1 MDKPHYYGI
10 ITANVRHDPE
20 LRPNAKLLYAEI
32 TALSD
37 MTGFCWASNEFFM
50 ALYGIGD
57 KTVSDLIKQL
67 RDRGYI
73 YTVIRKIDN
82 KNVRLI
88 TADKAVYDK
97 IKSAKNGTLDFKS
110 AKNGIFKSAKNG
122 GQNNINNNIIP
133 PINPPTGG
141 KRTRKSKPEHKETA
155 DHAPERF
162 EKLWMWYP
170 HKKRGNRQR
179 AIAAWDALAPSPE
192 LMDLIARSLKAQSQS
207 EDWQAGIGISHLS
220 TYINGYGWEGAL
232 DPDTDVSTADTS
244 PAEETEDW
252 S

>member
-50 ALYGIGD
+50 ELYGIGD

-122 GQNNINNNIIP
+122 SQNNINNINN
-133 PINPPTGG
+133 NPPLNSPQGE
-141 KRTRKSKPEHKETA
+141 RRAVSAPSHL
-155 DHAPERF
+155 PERF
-162 EKLWMWYP
+162 EKLWSFYP
-170 HKKRGNRQR
+170 ADKRGNRKR
-179 AIAAWDALAPSPE
+179 AIKAWDKLKPSPE
-192 LMDLIARSLKAQSQS
+192 LVDTIARAMSRQF
-207 EDWQAGIGISHLS
+207 QAEPWCRGIGIPMVS
-220 TYINGYGWEGAL
+220 TYLNNAYWEDAADL
-232 DPDTDVSTADTS
+232 TPMVSTAGS
-244 PAEETEDW
+244 NPAEETEDW
-252 S
+252 T